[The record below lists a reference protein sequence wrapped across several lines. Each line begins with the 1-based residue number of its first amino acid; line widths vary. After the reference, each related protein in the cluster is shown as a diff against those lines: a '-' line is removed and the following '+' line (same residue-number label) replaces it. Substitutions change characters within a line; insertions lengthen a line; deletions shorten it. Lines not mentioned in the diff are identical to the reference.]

1 MLSPPPGQQ
10 MRDASSCQCG
20 STAGDSAA
28 ATHPQSVWLVSW
40 RPTRAEGP
48 PPLCPHDRSDDW
60 LLAYWIPEDM
70 LVMQEDKATLRLP
83 QPASDSDADDALP
96 SNSVV
101 SKSPLQKHAA
111 LAHVLSLGGPS

>member
-1 MLSPPPGQQ
+1 
-10 MRDASSCQCG
+10 
-20 STAGDSAA
+20 
-28 ATHPQSVWLVSW
+28 
-40 RPTRAEGP
+40 
-48 PPLCPHDRSDDW
+48 
-60 LLAYWIPEDM
+60 
-70 LVMQEDKATLRLP
+70 MQEDKATLRLP